1 MIKSKQKSEYI
12 LKLCILSHPDELA
25 NHFVKRLVEDY
36 SGHST
41 EFEALGVSIST
52 IKIQIGNTNRVKVI
66 LIRTDGDRFLH
77 KLGSY
82 YQDTGGA
89 IILFSNDQPDSFN
102 KASLFFQSYKK
113 IVEEPIVPI
122 IFVDLRDKSE
132 RILDTE
138 PEESEDGSSLYY
150 EVNMDDTQAFDSL
163 LRTLVKKYLETLNN

>member
-1 MIKSKQKSEYI
+1 MIKRSQKGEHI
-12 LKLCILSHPDELA
+12 LKLCTLSHPDELA
-25 NHFVKRLVEDY
+25 YHFVKRLIEDY
-36 SGHST
+36 SGSST

-52 IKIQIGNTNRVKVI
+52 IKIQLGNTNRVKVI

-89 IILFSNDQPDSFN
+89 IILFSKDKPDSFR

-113 IVEEPIVPI
+113 LVEQPLVPI

-132 RILDTE
+132 EILNTE

-150 EVNMDDTQAFDSL
+150 EVNIDDTQAFDNI
-163 LRTLVKKYLETLNN
+163 LRNLANIFLDKLST